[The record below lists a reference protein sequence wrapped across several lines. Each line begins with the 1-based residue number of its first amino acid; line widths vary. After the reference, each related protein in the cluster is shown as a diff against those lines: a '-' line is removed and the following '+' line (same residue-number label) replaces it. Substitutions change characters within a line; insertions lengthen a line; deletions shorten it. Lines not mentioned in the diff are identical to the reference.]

1 MMEVVALALGLGCLA
16 LGALAGWLFWD
27 RGRLMADAARSR
39 AETQGIVDDLARAG
53 ERASSAE
60 ARSIEQANRAAQF
73 EVELARRGEQLA
85 AMEKRLEIERR
96 GLEEQ
101 KQEIKRALEKQLAD
115 ADAKFSST
123 FRALAGQVLGDTRA
137 ELSKIAEEKFKG
149 GLQSMP
155 HR

>member
-1 MMEVVALALGLGCLA
+1 
-16 LGALAGWLFWD
+16 
-27 RGRLMADAARSR
+27 MADAARSR